1 MMHGS
6 EKAPFP
12 TNDPWGT
19 LETFEEN
26 TFTYLATQTD
36 TQTNA
41 FHHHTSNR
49 AE

>member
-19 LETFEEN
+19 L
-26 TFTYLATQTD
+26 
-36 TQTNA
+36 
-41 FHHHTSNR
+41 
-49 AE
+49 